1 MFTIISRY
9 NCSFCNM
16 SKELIY
22 LYNQN
27 YTEYNVETGSS
38 KWLLSLLKK
47 ADYKTVPQIYAPD
60 GTYIGGYESLLTYMK
75 ENHNG

>member
-1 MFTIISRY
+1 MFVVISRD

-16 SKELIY
+16 SKDLIY

-27 YTEYNVETGSS
+27 YREYNVETDSS

-47 ADYKTVPQIYAPD
+47 AEYKTVPQIYAPD
-60 GTYIGGYESLLTYMK
+60 GSYIGGYEDLVKYLK
-75 ENHNG
+75 ENQNG